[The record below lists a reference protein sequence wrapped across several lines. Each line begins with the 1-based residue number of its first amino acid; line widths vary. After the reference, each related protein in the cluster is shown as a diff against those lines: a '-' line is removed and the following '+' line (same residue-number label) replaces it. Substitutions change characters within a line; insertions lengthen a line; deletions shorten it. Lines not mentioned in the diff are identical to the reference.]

1 MLTLAATPAF
11 NEKNG
16 NGKYR
21 PLRKRKVNKT
31 QEEKD
36 KEFKYLKSSDSR
48 MRFNNSQ
55 DPIYYAFDYLEQR
68 SVPQLMGDFVKDSFF
83 EITNFISKV
92 SS

>member
-1 MLTLAATPAF
+1 MLTLATTPAF

-21 PLRKRKVNKT
+21 PLRKRKVRKT

-36 KEFKYLKSSDSR
+36 KEFQYLKSSDSR

-68 SVPQLMGDFVKDSFF
+68 SVPQLVGDFVKDSFF

-92 SS
+92 S